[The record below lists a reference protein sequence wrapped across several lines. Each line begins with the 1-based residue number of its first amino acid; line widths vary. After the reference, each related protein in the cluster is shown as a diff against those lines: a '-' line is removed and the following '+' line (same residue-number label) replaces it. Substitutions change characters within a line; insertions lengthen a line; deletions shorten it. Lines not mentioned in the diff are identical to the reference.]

1 MKFANEEEFRDWL
14 AKNVFQV
21 LEKQTGIKKGNTVLD
36 YGCGSGTYTISASKA
51 VGEGGKVYAVDME
64 PKSLKTVEKKASDE
78 RLRNIVTI
86 LAKKEEFATGL
97 SEESVD
103 VVLLYDVMQM
113 IEDKPALLRELDR
126 VLRPDGT
133 LSIFPMHVGIDK
145 MLEITNDL
153 KLFYLA
159 NRFEMLLNFAKIC
172 NESL

>member
-1 MKFANEEEFRDWL
+1 
-14 AKNVFQV
+14 
-21 LEKQTGIKKGNTVLD
+21 
-36 YGCGSGTYTISASKA
+36 
-51 VGEGGKVYAVDME
+51 
-64 PKSLKTVEKKASDE
+64 
-78 RLRNIVTI
+78 
-86 LAKKEEFATGL
+86 EEFATGL

-159 NRFEMLLNFAKIC
+159 NRFEMLLNFAKIWA
-172 NESL
+172 

>member
-1 MKFANEEEFRDWL
+1 M
-14 AKNVFQV
+14 
-21 LEKQTGIKKGNTVLD
+21 D
-36 YGCGSGTYTISASKA
+36 YGCGSGTYAISASKA
-51 VGEGGKVYAVDME
+51 VGESGKVYAVDME

-86 LAKKEEFATGL
+86 LAKKEGFETGL

-103 VVLLYDVMQM
+103 VILLYDVMQM

-159 NRFEMLLNFAKIC
+159 NRFEMLLNFAKIWA
-172 NESL
+172 

>member
-14 AKNVFQV
+14 ARNALQV
-21 LEKQTGIKKGNTVLD
+21 LKNKIGIKKGKTVLD
-36 YGCGSGTYTISASKA
+36 YGCGSGTYAISASKA
-51 VGEGGKVYAVDME
+51 VSEGGKVYAIDME
-64 PKSLKTVEKKASDE
+64 PKSLKTVEKKANDK
-78 RLRNIVTI
+78 RLGNIVTI
-86 LAKKEEFATGL
+86 LAKKEEFATDL

-159 NRFEMLLNFAKIC
+159 NRFEMVLNFAKIWA
-172 NESL
+172 

>member
-14 AKNVFQV
+14 ARNALQV
-21 LEKQTGIKKGNTVLD
+21 LEDKIGIRKGKTVLD

-51 VGEGGKVYAVDME
+51 VSEGGKVYAVDME
-64 PKSLKTVEKKASDE
+64 AKSLKTVEKKANDK
-78 RLRNIVTI
+78 RLGNIVTI